1 MCDNETFLRTK
12 VCSAAHK
19 AVKVK
24 LWSIPRRSP
33 DCNPVEKFWAWLR
46 SRLRAM
52 DLRDA
57 VAKRPVPGKTA
68 YRARVRR
75 LCQTKK
81 AQKVAGNHARARR
94 GVCCIIL
101 QKKGAHS
108 GK

>member
-1 MCDNETFLRTK
+1 MKFEDSGHHLLINSKFVFALELFGL
-12 VCSAAHK
+12 
-19 AVKVK
+19 
-24 LWSIPRRSP
+24 
-33 DCNPVEKFWAWLR
+33 NPVEKFWAWLR

-57 VAKRPVPGKTA
+57 VAKRPVLRKTA
-68 YRARVRR
+68 FRAPVRR

-81 AQKVAGNHARARR
+81 AQKVAGNHARALK
-94 GVCCIIL
+94 GVCRMIL

>member
-1 MCDNETFLRTK
+1 MTTSPALQARR
-12 VCSAAHK
+12 AL
-19 AVKVK
+19 VK
-24 LWSIPRRSP
+24 LILTLVALYRA
-33 DCNPVEKFWAWLR
+33 VWAWLR
-46 SRLRAM
+46 NRLRAM

-57 VAKRPVPGKTA
+57 VAKRPVLRKTA

-81 AQKVAGNHARARR
+81 AQKVAGNHARALK
-94 GVCCIIL
+94 GVCRTIL

>member
-1 MCDNETFLRTK
+1 MKFEDSGHHLLINSKFVFALELFGL
-12 VCSAAHK
+12 
-19 AVKVK
+19 
-24 LWSIPRRSP
+24 
-33 DCNPVEKFWAWLR
+33 NPVEKFWAWLR

-57 VAKRPVPGKTA
+57 VAKRPVLRKTA

-81 AQKVAGNHARARR
+81 AQKVAGNHARALE
-94 GVCCIIL
+94 GVCRIIL

>member
-1 MCDNETFLRTK
+1 MHESLLAGEDDYGNQVPLAR
-12 VCSAAHK
+12 
-19 AVKVK
+19 
-24 LWSIPRRSP
+24 P

-52 DLRDA
+52 DLRDG
-57 VAKRPVPGKTA
+57 VAKRPVLRKTA
-68 YRARVRR
+68 SRARLRR